1 MTLLENLLVA
11 LVGPNESVRSPRAP
25 HPDRFLI
32 ACALPDRTF
41 SMSFFMDKDQVVVL
55 WGEGPIWAERLQY
68 QSRKQQRR

>member
-41 SMSFFMDKDQVVVL
+41 SMSFFMDEDTGCGSVGGRSYL
-55 WGEGPIWAERLQY
+55 G
-68 QSRKQQRR
+68 